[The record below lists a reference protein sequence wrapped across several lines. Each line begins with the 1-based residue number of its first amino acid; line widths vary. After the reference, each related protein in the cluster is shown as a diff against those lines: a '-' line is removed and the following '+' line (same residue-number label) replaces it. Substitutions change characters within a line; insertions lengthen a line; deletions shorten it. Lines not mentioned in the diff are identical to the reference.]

1 MKFVLIMTIC
11 SALNHSC
18 IQPQTINYFDTWN
31 ECALY
36 GYQKSIDLLKELSED
51 IFEKQK
57 SYTRFVCR
65 EQVQT

>member
-1 MKFVLIMTIC
+1 MTIC

-36 GYQKSIDLLKELSED
+36 GYQKSIDSVKRT
-51 IFEKQK
+51 IRRYF
-57 SYTRFVCR
+57 
-65 EQVQT
+65 

>member
-1 MKFVLIMTIC
+1 MTIC

-18 IQPQTINYFDTWN
+18 IQPQTINYFDTWK
-31 ECALY
+31 ECAIT
-36 GYQKSIDLLKELSED
+36 GYNKSIEVLNGLSDEV
-51 IFEKQK
+51 FEEQR